1 MFAALLAGL
10 SSAYV
15 HEYDRELFF
24 ACRSKDQTL
33 SRINSTHSNRKEDR
47 VFQLECK
54 DIDIETGPLDTTFCS
69 WAGRLTFVT
78 VVYTIINVRVLIV
91 IYYFLVHINMC
102 PLRVVCH

>member
-1 MFAALLAGL
+1 VLAALLVGL

-24 ACRSKDQTL
+24 ACPQDQTL

-78 VVYTIINVRVLIV
+78 VNV
-91 IYYFLVHINMC
+91 
-102 PLRVVCH
+102 